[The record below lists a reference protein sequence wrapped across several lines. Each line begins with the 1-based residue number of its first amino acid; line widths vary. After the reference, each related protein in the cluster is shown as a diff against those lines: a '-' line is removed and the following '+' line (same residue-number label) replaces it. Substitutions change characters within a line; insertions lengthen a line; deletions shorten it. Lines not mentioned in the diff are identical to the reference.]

1 MEIFYHGT
9 CHLFSQ
15 FDMSF
20 LGTGEGKSK
29 FGNGIYITSS
39 YETAALY
46 ASKAAKA
53 NGKDSLYVYTVEVP
67 DITQDNHVF
76 SCKEVNPAVIQ
87 KVEAS
92 LGTLP
97 QEAKVSGKC
106 FRKYIGNVLIG
117 NRKTIK
123 QMTGSASSEAED
135 AVTKFLNEN
144 GVIFL
149 AWPQA
154 QTKPDGDTN
163 RAVLNA
169 ECIKILKIEQV
180 QTNDKNKL
188 IKGSETLV
196 KEY

>member
-9 CHLFSQ
+9 CHLFGQ

-46 ASKAAKA
+46 AAKAARA
-53 NGKDSLYVYTVEVP
+53 NGKDTLYVYTVEVP
-67 DITQDNHVF
+67 DLTDENHVF
-76 SCKEVNPAVIQ
+76 SCKVVNQAVVQRAEVVLGVI
-87 KVEAS
+87 
-92 LGTLP
+92 P
-97 QEAKVSGKC
+97 QEAKASGKY
-106 FRKYIGNVLIG
+106 FRKYIGNVLSG
-117 NRKTIK
+117 KKASLK
-123 QMTGSASSEAED
+123 QMLDKADAQAENAASR
-135 AVTKFLNEN
+135 FLDEV
-144 GVIFL
+144 GIVYL

-169 ECIKILKIEQV
+169 SNVRVMKIEQV
-180 QTNDKNKL
+180 QVNEKNKL
-188 IKGSETLV
+188 INGSQEEITL
-196 KEY
+196 

>member
-15 FDMSF
+15 FDVSF

-46 ASKAAKA
+46 AAKAARA
-53 NGKDSLYVYTVEVP
+53 NGKDTLYVYTVEVP
-67 DITQDNHVF
+67 DLTDENHVF
-76 SCKEVNPAVIQ
+76 SCKEVNQAVVQ
-87 KVEAS
+87 RVEAV
-92 LGTLP
+92 LGAIP
-97 QEAKVSGKC
+97 QEATASGKY
-106 FRKYIGNVLIG
+106 FRKYIGNVLSG
-117 NRKTIK
+117 KKASLK
-123 QMTGSASSEAED
+123 QMLDKADAQAENAASR
-135 AVTKFLNEN
+135 FLDEV
-144 GVIFL
+144 GIVYL

-169 ECIKILKIEQV
+169 SNVRVMKIEQV
-180 QTNDKNKL
+180 QVNEKNKL
-188 IKGSETLV
+188 INGSQEEITL
-196 KEY
+196 

>member
-46 ASKAAKA
+46 AAKAAKA
-53 NGKDSLYVYTVEVP
+53 NGKDTLYVYTVEVP
-67 DITQDNHVF
+67 DLTDENHVF
-76 SCKEVNPAVIQ
+76 SCKEVNQAVVQ
-87 KVEAS
+87 RVEAV
-92 LGTLP
+92 LGAIP
-97 QEAKVSGKC
+97 QEATASGKY
-106 FRKYIGNVLIG
+106 FRKYIGNVLSG
-117 NRKTIK
+117 KKASLK
-123 QMTGSASSEAED
+123 QMLDKADAQAENAASR
-135 AVTKFLNEN
+135 FLDEV
-144 GVIFL
+144 GIVYF

-169 ECIKILKIEQV
+169 SNVRVMKIEQV
-180 QTNDKNKL
+180 QVNEKNKL
-188 IKGSETLV
+188 INGSQEEITL
-196 KEY
+196 

>member
-53 NGKDSLYVYTVEVP
+53 NGKDSLYVYTGEVP

-106 FRKYIGNVLIG
+106 FRKYIGNVLTG
-117 NRKTIK
+117 KKATLK
-123 QMTGSASSEAED
+123 QMLDKADAPAENAASRVLDEIG
-135 AVTKFLNEN
+135 L
-144 GVIFL
+144 IYL

-169 ECIKILKIEQV
+169 SNVRIIKVEQV
-180 QTNDKNKL
+180 QVNEKNKL
-188 IKGSETLV
+188 IQGSQ
-196 KEY
+196 KEIAL

>member
-9 CHLFSQ
+9 CHLFGQ

-46 ASKAAKA
+46 AAKAARA
-53 NGKDSLYVYTVEVP
+53 NGKDTLFVYTVEVP
-67 DITQDNHVF
+67 DLTDENHVF
-76 SCKEVNPAVIQ
+76 SCKEVNQAVVQ
-87 KVEAS
+87 RVEAV
-92 LGTLP
+92 LGAIP
-97 QEAKVSGKC
+97 QEATASGKY
-106 FRKYIGNVLIG
+106 FRKYIGNVLSG
-117 NRKTIK
+117 KKASLK
-123 QMTGSASSEAED
+123 QMLDKADAQAENAASR
-135 AVTKFLNEN
+135 FLDEV
-144 GVIFL
+144 GIVYL

-169 ECIKILKIEQV
+169 SNVRVMKIEQV
-180 QTNDKNKL
+180 QVNEKNKL
-188 IKGSETLV
+188 INGSQEEITL
-196 KEY
+196 

>member
-46 ASKAAKA
+46 AAKAAKA
-53 NGKDSLYVYTVEVP
+53 NGKDTLYVYTVEVP
-67 DITQDNHVF
+67 DLTDENHVF
-76 SCKEVNPAVIQ
+76 SCKEVNQAVVQ
-87 KVEAS
+87 RVEAV
-92 LGTLP
+92 LGAIP
-97 QEAKVSGKC
+97 QEATASGKY
-106 FRKYIGNVLIG
+106 FRKYIGNVLSG
-117 NRKTIK
+117 KKASLK
-123 QMTGSASSEAED
+123 QMLDKVDAQAENAASR
-135 AVTKFLNEN
+135 FLDEV
-144 GVIFL
+144 GIVYF

-169 ECIKILKIEQV
+169 SNVRVMKIEQV
-180 QTNDKNKL
+180 QVNEKNKL
-188 IKGSETLV
+188 INGSQKEITL
-196 KEY
+196 

>member
-9 CHLFSQ
+9 CHLFGQ

-46 ASKAAKA
+46 AAKAARA
-53 NGKDSLYVYTVEVP
+53 NGKDTLFVYTVEVP
-67 DITQDNHVF
+67 DITDENHVF
-76 SCKEVNPAVIQ
+76 SCKEVNQAVVQ
-87 KVEAS
+87 RVEAV
-92 LGTLP
+92 LGAIP
-97 QEAKVSGKC
+97 QEATASGKY
-106 FRKYIGNVLIG
+106 FRKYIGNVLSG
-117 NRKTIK
+117 KKASLK
-123 QMTGSASSEAED
+123 QMLDKADAQAENAASR
-135 AVTKFLNEN
+135 FLDEV
-144 GVIFL
+144 GIVYL

-169 ECIKILKIEQV
+169 SNVRVMKIEQV
-180 QTNDKNKL
+180 QVNEKNKL
-188 IKGSETLV
+188 INGSQEEITL
-196 KEY
+196 

>member
-9 CHLFSQ
+9 CHLFGQ

-46 ASKAAKA
+46 AAKAARA
-53 NGKDSLYVYTVEVP
+53 NGKDTLYVYTVEVP
-67 DITQDNHVF
+67 DITDENHVF
-76 SCKEVNPAVIQ
+76 SCKEVNQAVVQ
-87 KVEAS
+87 RVEAV
-92 LGTLP
+92 LGAIP
-97 QEAKVSGKC
+97 QEATASGKY
-106 FRKYIGNVLIG
+106 FRKYIGNVLSG
-117 NRKTIK
+117 KKASLK
-123 QMTGSASSEAED
+123 QMLDKADAQAENAASR
-135 AVTKFLNEN
+135 FLDEV
-144 GVIFL
+144 GIVYL

-169 ECIKILKIEQV
+169 SNVRVMKIEQV
-180 QTNDKNKL
+180 QVNEKNKL
-188 IKGSETLV
+188 INGSQEEITL
-196 KEY
+196 